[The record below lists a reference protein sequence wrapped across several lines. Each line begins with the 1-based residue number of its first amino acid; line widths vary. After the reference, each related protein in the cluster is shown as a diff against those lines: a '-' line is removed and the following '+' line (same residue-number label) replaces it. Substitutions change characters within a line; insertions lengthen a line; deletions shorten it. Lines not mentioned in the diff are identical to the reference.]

1 MKAIP
6 IHIVT
11 NRITR
16 LPLAHQIA
24 HLRAL
29 VAAEPPRSIRRG
41 ELESLLKDK
50 VTRQLKKESRAA

>member
-1 MKAIP
+1 MKQTP
-6 IHIVT
+6 IHVVT
-11 NRITR
+11 NRIKR
-16 LPLAHQIA
+16 LPLAHQVA

-29 VAAEPPRSIRRG
+29 VAAEPLRSIRRA